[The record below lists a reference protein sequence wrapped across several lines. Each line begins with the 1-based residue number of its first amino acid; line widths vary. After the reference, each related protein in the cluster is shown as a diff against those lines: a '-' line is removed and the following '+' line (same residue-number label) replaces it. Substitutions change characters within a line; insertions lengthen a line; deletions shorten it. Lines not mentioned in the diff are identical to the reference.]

1 MGFPTRDPTMADGVS
16 ASSETPAVIAE
27 TYRLLE
33 RLGGGGMG
41 EVYAAEHL
49 RTGRQVALKLLRGH
63 LGGDVRALRRFERE
77 ARALAAIHS
86 EHVVSILDCGA
97 LESGAPYLVM
107 ERLLG
112 EDLRRLLDRSG
123 RLPLRR
129 ALHLAIDVCRGLRA
143 VHASGLVHR
152 DLKPANLFLTRR
164 DNGEELC
171 KILDFGVAKVDTSAA
186 THQGTVIGTVRY
198 MAPEQLT
205 DGANVGPRGD
215 IYAVGAILYECVTGV
230 PPHAAETVQELMFNI
245 VNRDVEPA
253 TKLVSELPLEL
264 DRIFERAL
272 TRDPERR
279 FPSADSLATA
289 LEALLPG
296 GGYLRN
302 ELEQT
307 GTYDLPPRAARDE
320 PSRFMRLSRSTALA
334 TSLGLV
340 VGSFGG
346 GWWLSRAAAPSPETS
361 KPIAND
367 VGKPQPPMLKATAAV
382 DMATGREPKREAS
395 PSLEAAPVAQPTN
408 TPARGGDARRAVGA
422 RTRAPV
428 ANDPPS
434 PTKRDPSASAPV
446 TGPNATAVSADNDR
460 TPAPSPEP
468 ATPSR
473 SRGPIVAS
481 GKDGSMDEAFYS
493 ERE

>member
-1 MGFPTRDPTMADGVS
+1 MDDGIAGS
-16 ASSETPAVIAE
+16 TGTPSVIAD

-33 RLGGGGMG
+33 RLGGGSMG
-41 EVYAAEHL
+41 EVHAAEHL
-49 RTGRQVALKLLRGH
+49 RTGRQVALKLLRTH
-63 LGGDVRALRRFERE
+63 LGSDMRALRRFERE
-77 ARALAAIHS
+77 ARALAAINS
-86 EHVVSILDCGA
+86 EHVVSILDCGT
-97 LESGAPYLVM
+97 LESDVPYLVM

-112 EDLRRLLDRSG
+112 EDLRRLLDREG

-129 ALHLAIDVCRGLRA
+129 ALHLALDACRGLRA

-152 DLKPANLFLTRR
+152 DLKPANLFVTRR

-171 KILDFGVAKVDTSAA
+171 KILDFGVAKVDASAA

-215 IYAVGAILYECVTGV
+215 VYAVGAILYECATGV
-230 PPHAAETVQELMFNI
+230 PPHAAENVQELMFNI

-253 TKLVSELPLEL
+253 TKLVGELPAEL

-272 TRDPERR
+272 ARDPERR
-279 FPSADSLATA
+279 FASAEDLASA

-296 GGYLRN
+296 NAPLRN
-302 ELEQT
+302 ELDET
-307 GTYDLPPRAARDE
+307 GTYEIPPRIAPDP
-320 PSRFMRLSRSTALA
+320 PSRVVRLSRSSALA
-334 TSLGLV
+334 ASVGLV
-340 VGSFGG
+340 LGSFAG

-361 KPIAND
+361 KPAAND
-367 VGKPQPPMLKATAAV
+367 FGKPQPPVPNASAVVDVAT
-382 DMATGREPKREAS
+382 DRKPKRETS
-395 PSLEAAPVAQPTN
+395 PSPEPTPLAQPTN
-408 TPARGGDARRAVGA
+408 TPARGYDARRAGGA
-422 RTRAPV
+422 SIRAPV

-434 PTKRDPSASAPV
+434 PAKQDPAASVPV
-446 TGPNATAVSADNDR
+446 TGPNATAVSADNHR

-468 ATPSR
+468 ATSSR